1 MHSVNTPRFSAPH
14 IRSPWL
20 ALPICAALGVLQ
32 GWALAWPFGVEA
44 ADWTAAHLR
53 ALWPQPGQP
62 LPLLQWLVMSA
73 WLVLLQAAPSSRDAF
88 WRSWCFATAW
98 LCGTFWWLFISMHTY
113 GDLPAALAGVS
124 VWLLA
129 LFLALYAAGAGWA
142 YRALWCRHPLAA
154 TVALPALWTLA
165 ELARAQW
172 FTGFP
177 WGAVGYAH
185 VNLLGWAAPW
195 VGVYGMGA
203 LAAALASLTAWFWAD
218 ASRPRARAPVL
229 GVALVLAWVLA
240 PAFARLAAEPTQTHG
255 VLPVVVLQGNIPQGE
270 KFDAARGIPQA
281 LAWYR
286 EQLTQ
291 VPKPSN
297 ALVIAPETAIPIL
310 PQGLDA
316 PEWAAWLQPLSRSR
330 HAVLLGVPLGTTE
343 TGYSNSAWALGPAE
357 AEQTLQALARGVP
370 PQAWHTAE
378 GATGIYT
385 YSKHHLVPFGEFIP
399 PLFRWF
405 VALMDMPLGDFNRGS
420 LGQAPWTWNGQR
432 IAPHI
437 CYEDLFG
444 EELAQSFTR
453 DADAPT
459 VLVNLSNLAW
469 FNTSVALD
477 QHLHIARLRAMEL
490 GRPMVRSTNT
500 GATVVIDH
508 RGRVTHALPRAT
520 AGRLEASVEGRQG
533 LTPYARWASRWGLA
547 PLWVLAVL
555 WVVASVGW
563 ARWQASGVR

>member
-1 MHSVNTPRFSAPH
+1 MTTSIFLTPRPLCP
-14 IRSPWL
+14 PWL

-32 GWALAWPFGVEA
+32 AWALAWPFGAET
-44 ADWTAAHLR
+44 ADWTAAHILHF
-53 ALWPQPGQP
+53 WPQPGQP
-62 LPLLQWLVMSA
+62 LPLLQWLVMSV
-73 WLVLLQAAPSSRDAF
+73 WLVWVQRAPTGRSAF
-88 WRSWCFATAW
+88 WRTWWFATAW

-113 GDLPAALAGVS
+113 GGLPAALAGVS

-129 LFLALYAAGAGWA
+129 LFLALYSAGAGWA
-142 YRALWCRHPLAA
+142 YHRLWHRYPLAA

-185 VNLLGWAAPW
+185 VNLLGWAAAW

-203 LAAALASLTAWFWAD
+203 MAAALASLTAWCWAD
-218 ASRPRARAPVL
+218 RSRLRTRASVL
-229 GVALVLAWVLA
+229 LGSIVLALVVGPGVARHA
-240 PAFARLAAEPTQTHG
+240 PEPTQPHG
-255 VLPVVVLQGNIPQGE
+255 VLPVVLLQGNIPQGE

-291 VPKPSN
+291 TPEPSD

-316 PEWAAWLQPLSRSR
+316 LEWATWLHPLSRGQ
-330 HAVLLGVPLGTTE
+330 HAVLLGVPLGTTDA
-343 TGYSNSAWALGPAE
+343 GYSNSAWAMGPTE
-357 AEQTLQALARGVP
+357 AQQTLQALAQGVP
-370 PQAWHTAE
+370 PQAWHTAA
-378 GATGIYT
+378 GGTGIYT

-405 VALMDMPLGDFNRGS
+405 VALMDMPLGDFNRGD
-420 LGQAPWTWNGQR
+420 LGQAPWVWNGQR

-444 EELAQSFTR
+444 EELAQTFTR
-453 DADAPT
+453 NADAPT

-490 GRPMVRSTNT
+490 GRPMLRSTNT

-508 RGRVTHALPRAT
+508 QGRVTHALPRAT
-520 AGRLEASVEGRQG
+520 AGRLEATVEGRQG
-533 LTPYARWASRWGLA
+533 LTPYARWAGQWGLW
-547 PLWVLAVL
+547 PLWVSALL
-555 WVVASVGW
+555 VAGLCFGW
-563 ARWQASGVR
+563 AKGRRLPV